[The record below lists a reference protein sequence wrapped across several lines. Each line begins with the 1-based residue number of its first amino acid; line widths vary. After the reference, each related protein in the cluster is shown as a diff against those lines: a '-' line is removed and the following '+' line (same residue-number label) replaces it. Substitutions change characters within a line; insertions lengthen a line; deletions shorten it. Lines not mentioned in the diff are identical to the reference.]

1 MMKAS
6 GILLL
11 VSLAQQSGVNAF
23 APSPTSSRPLT
34 TPLFAMSSSSSSK
47 RKVKTNQGKAAGGF
61 GKKDD
66 TVPVSHTRDE
76 SPSTQ
81 NLINFLLQ
89 WKSQGLGGGDAGTE
103 IGYDE
108 NGFRGLYAT
117 KAFKKGDIIC
127 KIPSDCALAL
137 ADPSVAAENEMSVVD
152 GAVNY
157 LQWYAMN
164 PQARAMWSPYIDTLP
179 TREANFDPTPDFY
192 SDEEIAQLEFPMIV
206 KQALERKE
214 QLAEA
219 AQKTNI
225 PIDDLQFSTWL
236 VSSRSFSIKIT
247 IDDSDLV
254 RETTGSDD
262 LKGNSAAYK
271 VKEQG
276 LRVLLP
282 YLDMIN
288 HESHNFNSELHLI
301 DPEKDDAWF
310 AIRAT
315 RPIKKN
321 KEITISYGAAGVE
334 TSVGLLM
341 NYGFIQDENKFDSLL
356 LKNGG
361 DDCIDSAEGW
371 TTSLEDDEQQ
381 LAAGVSGNMANVLR
395 FRTKMK
401 RSYPPTE

>member
-1 MMKAS
+1 MTNMMRAS

-11 VSLAQQSGVNAF
+11 AHLAQQSGVCAF
-23 APSPTSSRPLT
+23 AP
-34 TPLFAMSSSSSSK
+34 FAMSSSSSSK

-61 GKKDD
+61 GKKEDA
-66 TVPVSHTRDE
+66 VPVSHSRDE
-76 SPSTQ
+76 SQTTQ

-89 WKSQGLGGGDAGTE
+89 WKSKGLGVDAEAGTE

-108 NGFRGLYAT
+108 NGFRGLYAM

-137 ADPSVAAENEMSVVD
+137 ADPSVAATEEVSEVD

-164 PQARAMWSPYIDTLP
+164 PQARQMWSPYIDTLP

-192 SDEEIAQLEFPMIV
+192 TDEEIAQLEFPMIV
-206 KQALERKE
+206 KKALERKE
-214 QLAEA
+214 QIAEL
-219 AQKTNI
+219 AQKTNL
-225 PIDDLQFSTWL
+225 PFDEVQFATWL

-247 IDDSDLV
+247 IDDGDLV
-254 RETTGSDD
+254 RETSEADADG
-262 LKGNSAAYK
+262 LKGNSETYK
-271 VKEQG
+271 MREQG

-288 HESHNFNSELHLI
+288 HESDNYNSELHLI

-310 AIRAT
+310 AIRAA

-341 NYGFIQDENKFDSLL
+341 NYGFIQDENKFDALL
-356 LKNGG
+356 LKKGG
-361 DDCIDSAEGW
+361 DDCIDSVEGW
-371 TTSLEDDEQQ
+371 STTLEDDEQQ

-395 FRTKMK
+395 FRAKMK

>member
-1 MMKAS
+1 MMMRAS
-6 GILLL
+6 GILFLAH
-11 VSLAQQSGVNAF
+11 LAQQSCVYAF
-23 APSPTSSRPLT
+23 AP
-34 TPLFAMSSSSSSK
+34 FAVSSSNSPK
-47 RKVKTNQGKAAGGF
+47 RLVKTNQGKAAGGF

-66 TVPVSHTRDE
+66 SVPVSHTRDE

-89 WKSQGLGGGDAGTE
+89 WKSQGLGVDAEAGTE

-117 KAFKKGDIIC
+117 KPFKKGDIIC

-137 ADPSVAAENEMSVVD
+137 ADPSVVTDEEMSVVD
-152 GAVNY
+152 GAVNF

-164 PQARAMWSPYIDTLP
+164 PQARVTWSSYLDTLP
-179 TREANFDPTPDFY
+179 TREANFDPTPDFW
-192 SDEEIAQLEFPMIV
+192 SDEEISQLEFPLII
-206 KQALERKE
+206 KQAMDRKK
-214 QLAEA
+214 QLAEL
-219 AQKTNI
+219 AQKTNL
-225 PIDDLQFSTWL
+225 PFDELQFATWL
-236 VSSRSFSIKIT
+236 VASRSFSIKIT
-247 IDDSDLV
+247 VDDGGLV
-254 RETTGSDD
+254 RETVDSA
-262 LKGNSAAYK
+262 LKGNSASYQ
-271 VKEQG
+271 VRQQG

-288 HESHNFNSELHLI
+288 HSSDNHNSELHLI

-310 AIRAT
+310 GIRAT

-334 TSVGLLM
+334 TSLGLLM
-341 NYGFIQDENKFDSLL
+341 NYGFIQDENKFDTLF
-356 LKNGG
+356 LKKGG
-361 DDCIDSAEGW
+361 DDCIESVEGW
-371 TTSLEDDEQQ
+371 STTLEEDEQQ

-401 RSYPPTE
+401 RSYPPAE

>member
-1 MMKAS
+1 MRACN
-6 GILLL
+6 LLL
-11 VSLAQQSGVNAF
+11 LAYLTKQGSVSAF
-23 APSPTSSRPLT
+23 AP
-34 TPLFAMSSSSSSK
+34 FAMSSSSSSK
-47 RKVKTNQGKAAGGF
+47 RKIKTNQGKAAGGF

-66 TVPVSHTRDE
+66 SVPVSHTGDE

-81 NLINFLLQ
+81 NLINFLLR
-89 WKSQGLGGGDAGTE
+89 WKSEEADTE
-103 IGYDE
+103 IGYDG
-108 NGFRGLYAT
+108 NGFRGLYA
-117 KAFKKGDIIC
+117 KKSFKKGEIIC

-137 ADPSVAAENEMSVVD
+137 ADPSVAAEGEMSVVD
-152 GAVNY
+152 GAVNF

-164 PQARAMWSPYIDTLP
+164 PQAREMWSPYLDTLP
-179 TREANFDPTPDFY
+179 TRTANFDPTPDFY

-206 KQALERKE
+206 KQAKERKE
-214 QLAEA
+214 QLAEM
-219 AQKTNI
+219 AQKTNLAF
-225 PIDDLQFSTWL
+225 DELQFATWL
-236 VSSRSFSIKIT
+236 VASRSFSIKIT
-247 IDDSDLV
+247 VDDGDLV
-254 RETTGSDD
+254 RDTVESND
-262 LKGNSAAYK
+262 LKGNSASYQ
-271 VKEQG
+271 VREQG

-288 HESHNFNSELHLI
+288 HASDNYNSELHLI

-321 KEITISYGAAGVE
+321 KEITISYGASGVE

-341 NYGFIQDENKFDSLL
+341 NYGFIHDENKFDALL
-356 LKNGG
+356 LKKGG
-361 DDCIDSAEGW
+361 DDCIENIEGW
-371 TTSLEDDEQQ
+371 STTLEEDEQQ

>member
-1 MMKAS
+1 MMRAS
-6 GILLL
+6 GIVILAH
-11 VSLAQQSGVNAF
+11 LAQQSGVCAF
-23 APSPTSSRPLT
+23 AP
-34 TPLFAMSSSSSSK
+34 FAVSSSSSSK

-76 SPSTQ
+76 SPTTQ
-81 NLINFLLQ
+81 QLINFLLQ
-89 WKSQGLGGGDAGTE
+89 WKSEGLGDAEAGTE

-117 KAFKKGDIIC
+117 KSFKKGDIIC

-137 ADPSVAAENEMSVVD
+137 ADPSVVTETEMTVAD

-214 QLAEA
+214 QLAEVS
-219 AQKTNI
+219 QKTNI
-225 PIDDLQFSTWL
+225 PIDDLQFATWL

-247 IDDSDLV
+247 VDDSDLV
-254 RETTGSDD
+254 RDTVESND

-276 LRVLLP
+276 IRVLLP

-288 HESHNFNSELHLI
+288 HETDNYNSELHLI

-310 AIRAT
+310 AIRAA

-341 NYGFIQDENKFDSLL
+341 NYGFVQDENKFDALL

-361 DDCIDSAEGW
+361 DDCMDSVEGW
-371 TTSLEDDEQQ
+371 STTLEEDEQQ

-401 RSYPPTE
+401 RSYPATE

>member
-1 MMKAS
+1 MMRAS
-6 GILLL
+6 GIILLAH
-11 VSLAQQSGVNAF
+11 LAHQSGVCAFF
-23 APSPTSSRPLT
+23 AP
-34 TPLFAMSSSSSSK
+34 FAVSSSNSSK

-61 GKKDD
+61 GKKED

-76 SPSTQ
+76 SPTTQ
-81 NLINFLLQ
+81 QLIRFLLQ
-89 WKSQGLGGGDAGTE
+89 WKSEGLGGDEAGTE
-103 IGYDE
+103 IGYDA

-117 KAFKKGDIIC
+117 KSFKKGDIIC

-137 ADPSVAAENEMSVVD
+137 ADPSVVAETEMSVAD

-164 PQARAMWSPYIDTLP
+164 PQAKEMWSPYIDTLP

-192 SDEEIAQLEFPMIV
+192 SDEEIAQLEFPMIA

-214 QLAEA
+214 QLAEVS
-219 AQKTNI
+219 QKTNI
-225 PIDDLQFSTWL
+225 PFDELQFATWL

-247 IDDSDLV
+247 VDDSDLV
-254 RETTGSDD
+254 RDTAGSDD

-288 HESHNFNSELHLI
+288 HESDNYNSELHLI

-310 AIRAT
+310 AIRAA

-341 NYGFIQDENKFDSLL
+341 NYGFVQDENKFDALL

-361 DDCIDSAEGW
+361 DDCISSVDGW
-371 TTSLEDDEQQ
+371 STTLEDDEQQ